1 MMDIKLL
8 STYKFSAE
16 DMKEME
22 KLGVR
27 ALVFDTG
34 EDLTK
39 SDEVENADAIIS
51 LVTGSFCISLITACL
66 TSFSMA
72 ISYKALPPILAI
84 IAFISFLFAVIF
96 LGI

>member
-27 ALVFDTG
+27 ALCLIPGRFDKIG
-34 EDLTK
+34 R
-39 SDEVENADAIIS
+39 S
-51 LVTGSFCISLITACL
+51 
-66 TSFSMA
+66 
-72 ISYKALPPILAI
+72 
-84 IAFISFLFAVIF
+84 
-96 LGI
+96 

>member
-39 SDEVENADAIIS
+39 SDEVENADAIITNHRV
-51 LVTGSFCISLITACL
+51 LQKELLERCKI
-66 TSFSMA
+66 
-72 ISYKALPPILAI
+72 
-84 IAFISFLFAVIF
+84 
-96 LGI
+96 